1 MARSASLNEEMR
13 AESRQKIL
21 AAALEVFAEKGYHGA
36 TITEITRRAGV
47 SRGLASYYF
56 PNKHLLVDE
65 LIDAYLDGVAAV
77 VDVPGTPD
85 ERLAGIIDGVL
96 GGLLGNLPVQGVILS
111 LVVQPSTHPIFAEVE
126 ARKDER
132 LSLLEDSLRELFAGR
147 GAEDPAVE
155 EVMLRSVLEGVIY
168 KAVVYGPQYPVEQV
182 RRWLYRMYGLPEPE
196 TTLSGEEP
204 APVGRLRA
212 SDRGF

>member
-1 MARSASLNEEMR
+1 MR
-13 AESRQKIL
+13 EESRQKIL
-21 AAALEVFAEKGYHGA
+21 AAALEVFAEKGYNGA
-36 TITEITRRAGV
+36 TITEITQRAGV

-65 LIDAYLDGVAAV
+65 LLEAYLDGVAAII
-77 VDVPGTPD
+77 DIPGNPD

-96 GGLLGNLPVQGVILS
+96 GSMLGNLGVQGVILS

-132 LSLLEDSLRELFAGR
+132 LSLLEDSLRELFEAR
-147 GAEDPAVE
+147 GAADPAVE

-182 RRWLYRMYGLPEPE
+182 RRRLYRMYDLAEPKS
-196 TTLSGEEP
+196 TLSGAEP
-204 APVGRLRA
+204 PPVGRLRA
-212 SDRGF
+212 VDRGF

>member
-1 MARSASLNEEMR
+1 MPRSSSANKEMR
-13 AESRQKIL
+13 EESRQKIL
-21 AAALEVFAEKGYHGA
+21 AAALEVFAEKGYNGA
-36 TITEITRRAGV
+36 TITEITQRAGV

-65 LIDAYLDGVAAV
+65 LLEAYLDGVAAII
-77 VDVPGTPD
+77 DIPGNPD

-96 GGLLGNLPVQGVILS
+96 GSMLGNLGVQGVILS

-132 LSLLEDSLRELFAGR
+132 LSLLEDSLRELFEAR
-147 GAEDPAVE
+147 GAADPAVE

-182 RRWLYRMYGLPEPE
+182 RRRLYRMYDLAEPKS
-196 TTLSGEEP
+196 TLSGAEP
-204 APVGRLRA
+204 PPVGRLRA
-212 SDRGF
+212 VDRGF

>member
-1 MARSASLNEEMR
+1 MR

-21 AAALEVFAEKGYHGA
+21 AAALQVFAEKGYHGA
-36 TITEITRRAGV
+36 TITEITQRAGV

-65 LIDAYLDGVAAV
+65 LLDAYLDGVAAIIEI
-77 VDVPGTPD
+77 PGTPD
-85 ERLAGIIDGVL
+85 ERLAGIIDGVF
-96 GGLLGNLPVQGVILS
+96 GGMMTNLPVQGVIIG

-132 LSLLEDSLRELFAGR
+132 LALLEDSLRDLFAQR

-155 EVMLRSVLEGVIY
+155 EITLRSILEGVLY

-182 RRWLYRMYGLPEPE
+182 RRRLYRMYDLPQPK
-196 TTLSGEEP
+196 TTLSGAEP
-204 APVGRLRA
+204 PPVGRLRA
-212 SDRGF
+212 VDRGF

>member
-1 MARSASLNEEMR
+1 MPRSSRVNEEMR
-13 AESRQKIL
+13 AQARQKIL
-21 AAALEVFAEKGYHGA
+21 AAALQVFAEKGYYGA
-36 TITEITRRAGV
+36 TITEITQRAGV

-65 LIDAYLDGVAAV
+65 LLDAYLDGVAAIV
-77 VDVPGTPD
+77 EIPGTPD
-85 ERLAGIIDGVL
+85 ERLAAMIDGVL
-96 GGLLGNLPVQGVILS
+96 AGVIGNLPVQGVILG
-111 LVVQPSTHPIFAEVE
+111 LMVQPSTHPIFAEVE

-132 LSLLEDSLRELFAGR
+132 LVLLEDSLRDLFAQR

-155 EVMLRSVLEGVIY
+155 EIMLRSVLEGVIY

-182 RRWLYRMYGLPEPE
+182 RRRLYRMYDLPEPK
-196 TTLSGEEP
+196 TTLSGAEP

-212 SDRGF
+212 VDRGF

>member
-1 MARSASLNEEMR
+1 MPRSSSVNEEMR
-13 AESRQKIL
+13 AQARQKIL
-21 AAALEVFAEKGYHGA
+21 AAALQVFAEKGYHGA
-36 TITEITRRAGV
+36 TITEITQRAGV

-65 LIDAYLDGVAAV
+65 LLDAYLDGVAAIV
-77 VDVPGTPD
+77 EIPGTPD
-85 ERLAGIIDGVL
+85 ERLAAIIDGVL
-96 GGLLGNLPVQGVILS
+96 GGMIGNLPVQGVILG

-132 LSLLEDSLRELFAGR
+132 VTLLEDSLRDLFEQR

-155 EVMLRSVLEGVIY
+155 EIMLRSVLEGVLY

-182 RRWLYRMYGLPEPE
+182 RRRLYRMYDLPEPK
-196 TTLSGEEP
+196 TTLSGAEP
-204 APVGRLRA
+204 SPVGRLRA
-212 SDRGF
+212 ADRGF

>member
-96 GGLLGNLPVQGVILS
+96 GGLLENLPVQGVILS

-182 RRWLYRMYGLPEPE
+182 RRWLYRTYGLPEPE